1 MPPLGKEPRDGGQ
14 GKGKKRGWEGQ
25 SGGRRLS
32 RIGQVGKR
40 VEGGLGRLINQSL
53 PTVALFPKIQTNK
66 INKKPARPGS
76 VSVHSKGGR
85 RSQTLKIPF

>member
-1 MPPLGKEPRDGGQ
+1 M
-14 GKGKKRGWEGQ
+14 
-25 SGGRRLS
+25 GGRERKEERVGGAEWGRQRLS

-40 VEGGLGRLINQSL
+40 VEGGLGRLINQNL